1 MNPKHPISA
10 LMLITSLLF
19 CCAYATA
26 DNNDDLQQI
35 VTDDPHAVALT
46 FTNDDAHPW
55 TYTGSAIK
63 SASLSKNQT
72 SQLTITFTSNRRT
85 EVQFNWKVNGYY
97 ASTSGTNWY
106 WSTYWL
112 DGNEVV
118 TKTSGTETRRFTL
131 EPGTHVIC
139 FKDSLATSVTSTY
152 TQLNSIRVREL
163 MPLELSVLAE
173 GSKPLTFVNND
184 AYPWTIED
192 GYIQNGN
199 YGLSGVTS
207 SFSTTFTIDKP
218 ALFAFEKQVT
228 NNTNGYTYHCL
239 QMSGLTGGYSE
250 TWNLQSS
257 WSKSTYVL
265 PEGTYTIVFY
275 DSLWTSYDYYSRI
288 RNISLTDE
296 WAEVELVYAGT
307 LGSEVLNIFETLYEV
322 ELLKVKGNLNSTD
335 WNALAQM
342 TNLKGLDLSEASFAE
357 LPEKAFSKLT
367 QLSYITLPEGLTT
380 INPYAFQNTKVLQVR
395 LPSTVQTISSYA
407 FYQVETLSKMFFPE
421 NSQLTTIGERAFYG
435 CKSLKNIFMPNTV
448 ISVGTYAFYNCSTMD
463 SIFLSDGLATL
474 PTYMCSGCNNLAY
487 IQLPKK
493 INTISGYCFYNSS
506 ANAKLRSI
514 RFPESLRTIEN
525 KAFSG
530 FSKLDS
536 IILPLKLSSMGTEAF
551 SSCTGT
557 KHIQLPS
564 YISGYDGTFKTCSS
578 LKRIVCPSAT
588 PPTITN
594 DPFSGGKAKSNITL
608 EVPSFATSAYKLNS
622 YWYAFGNITAGND
635 PDYWKING
643 DLMLSDNVRMQGSP
657 TVVITTSGRLTVNGS
672 QASNMSLLEFNC
684 SSSSTSALLSSNANL
699 SADSVMAYYYITD
712 ADKWF
717 FVTPPYDVNLSAI
730 SHQGGKQ
737 FIFRYYDAER
747 RAANGTGSSWQN
759 ITEPTLKRGQGYI
772 LQSNGT
778 GWLNLNDNLHNGQ
791 QIFASDD
798 VALQLATHAA
808 DKPANEN
815 WNFIGN
821 PYPCYFDIWYL
832 DFITP
837 ITVWT
842 GSTYKAYSIA
852 DDDYALRPMQAFF
865 VQKPSTVDQ
874 IVFRKQGRQTTKEIS
889 HAAASAR
896 QAAQSER
903 RIINL
908 SIAGDDANMLD
919 ETRVVINAAAS
930 LDYEMTCDA
939 AKFMSIEPDV
949 PQIYSLG
956 TDGQRMSINE
966 RPLGDGVIALGCYA
980 GYAGEYTI
988 SCSDDDEVVLIDK
1001 QTDTAHDFIKGAY
1014 TFTAEQSGDILDR
1027 FYLHIRQQHNQPTA
1041 ISDNTAQ
1048 LLIRPFAGGVAV
1060 DCTATDAFV
1069 YALDGRLMMHSP
1081 AGHGWARVFLPAGI
1095 YIIQAAGQTVKQVI
1109 E

>member
-63 SASLSKNQT
+63 SAVLGKNET

-85 EVQFNWKVNGYY
+85 EVQFSWQAG
-97 ASTSGTNWY
+97 STLYNNTFSY
-106 WSTYWL
+106 SSQYWL
-112 DGNEVV
+112 DGSWVA
-118 TKTSGTETRRFTL
+118 TRSTGSETRRFFL

-139 FKDSLATSVTSTY
+139 FKDSTDRSSSSNY

-163 MPLELSVLAE
+163 MPLELTVLAE
-173 GSKPLTFVNND
+173 GSKSLTFANHD
-184 AYPWTIED
+184 AYPWTVED

-199 YGLSGVTS
+199 HGVSGATS

-218 ALFAFEKQVT
+218 ALFTFERQIT
-228 NNTNGYTYHCL
+228 NNTNGYTYHRL
-239 QMSGLTGGYSE
+239 RVSGLTGGYSE
-250 TWNLQSS
+250 SWDLQSS

-265 PEGTYTIVFY
+265 AEGTYTVVFY
-275 DSLWTSYDYYSRI
+275 DSLWTTTGFYSRI
-288 RNISLTDE
+288 RNISLTDD
-296 WAEVELVYAGT
+296 WAEVELAYAGT

-322 ELLKVKGNLNSTD
+322 EMLKVKGNLNSTD
-335 WNALAQM
+335 WSALAQM
-342 TNLKGLDLSEASFAE
+342 TSIKGLDLSEASFDE
-357 LPEKAFSKLT
+357 LPEKAFNKLT
-367 QLSYITLPEGLTT
+367 QLSYVTLPEGLTT
-380 INPYAFQNTKVLQVR
+380 INPYAFQKTKVMQVR
-395 LPSTVQTISSYA
+395 LPSTVQTISNHS
-407 FYQVETLSKMFFPE
+407 FYQLETLSEIIFPE
-421 NSQLTTIGERAFYG
+421 NTQLTTIGERAFYD
-435 CKSLKNIFMPNTV
+435 CKSLRNIFMPNTV
-448 ISVGTYAFYNCSTMD
+448 TSVGTYAFYNCSAMD
-463 SIFLSDGLATL
+463 SIILSDALTTL
-474 PTYMCSGCNNLAY
+474 PTNMCYECTNLSY
-487 IQLPKK
+487 IQLPKN
-493 INTISGYCFYNSS
+493 INTISGSCFNSKS
-506 ANAKLRSI
+506 KANTRLRSI
-514 RFPESLRTIEN
+514 RFPESLRTIEGS
-525 KAFSG
+525 AFYNYAN
-530 FSKLDS
+530 LDS
-536 IILPLKLSSMGTEAF
+536 IILPLQLTSLGSEAF
-551 SSCTGT
+551 CACTGT
-557 KHIQLPS
+557 KYIQLPS
-564 YISGYDGTFKTCSS
+564 YISGYNATFKTCSS
-578 LKRIVCPSAT
+578 LEKIVCPSAT
-588 PPTITN
+588 PPTITS
-594 DPFSGGKAKSNITL
+594 DPFSGGRAKSDITL
-608 EVPSFATSAYKLNS
+608 EVPSFATSAYKLDS
-622 YWYAFGNITAGND
+622 YWYAFGSIVAGDD
-635 PDYWKING
+635 PDYWKISG
-643 DLMLSDNVRMQGSP
+643 DLVLSDKVRMQGSP